1 MQSSKEE
8 ALKAIQ
14 DALLK
19 IDETGV
25 LNACDEALNSGVS
38 PLEIIEQGLGAA
50 MITIGELFEKGRLYL
65 PQVMVAADIMKK
77 AVAKLEDK
85 IPQDEKPEERGTVVI
100 GTVEGD
106 VHDIGKGIV
115 ASMLKANGFE
125 VYDMGRDTPIKNFV
139 EKAKE
144 VNADIVGASA
154 LMTTTVPVMKDIE
167 EALKKAGIRD
177 EVKTMIGG
185 AAVTEWWAK
194 KISADGYAENA
205 SEAVKLADKL
215 VGELRKVES

>member
-1 MQSSKEE
+1 MQGSKEE
-8 ALKAIQ
+8 ALKAVQ
-14 DALLK
+14 DALIK

-25 LNACDEALNSGVS
+25 LKACDEALNSGVS

-50 MITIGELFEKGRLYL
+50 MVTIGELFDKGRLYL

-77 AVAKLEDK
+77 AVGKLEDK
-85 IPQDEKPEERGTVVI
+85 IPQDQKPEKLGTVVI

-115 ASMLKANGFE
+115 ATMLKVNGFE
-125 VYDMGRDTPIKNFV
+125 VYDVGRDTPIKNFV

-154 LMTTTVPVMKDIE
+154 LMTTTMVGQKEVVEQLK
-167 EALKKAGIRD
+167 EAGLKC
-177 EVKTMIGG
+177 KTMIGG
-185 AAVTEWWAK
+185 AAPTQRWAE
-194 KISADGYAENA
+194 KIGADVYAENA
-205 SEAVKLADKL
+205 TEAVEKAKQL
-215 VGELRKVES
+215 VAK